1 MGGGVSG
8 LFYGTKGSQREY
20 QYTLFGDDSKTSPG
34 GTVKISSIGAHQSIR
49 EKIISVEMVLK
60 KCQKYR
66 DGILTAHQLVQWLVH
81 ITVGPQYNL
90 QNDLLRV
97 ITTALHNFST
107 CNQQGSQYNIEAFNL
122 ALDAFE
128 QELERLL

>member
-20 QYTLFGDDSKTSPG
+20 QYTLFDDDPKISSGGAVKT
-34 GTVKISSIGAHQSIR
+34 SSIGAHQSIR
-49 EKIISVEMVLK
+49 KKVISVEMVLK

-66 DGILTAHQLVQWLVH
+66 DGILPAYQLVQWLVH
-81 ITVGPQYNL
+81 ITIDPQYDL
-90 QNDLLRV
+90 QNDLLRT

-107 CNQQGSQYNIEAFNL
+107 CKQEGSQYNIEAFNL
-122 ALDAFE
+122 ALDVFE
-128 QELERLL
+128 QELYRLL